1 MVLSFGVRGVNVS
14 VPLFCFEWNLL
25 SDILFDFL
33 FVRFVCLFD
42 GLFVCLFVAKTHL
55 ERMSR
60 FWPLVIGETIIFNMA
75 SVRRHR

>member
-1 MVLSFGVRGVNVS
+1 MLVFPCFVLNGICS
-14 VPLFCFEWNLL
+14 VTYYLFVY
-25 SDILFDFL
+25 L

-42 GLFVCLFVAKTHL
+42 GLIVCLLVAKTHL

-75 SVRRHR
+75 SVRWWPR